1 MPLRLHL
8 LWLILTGIHATT
20 EPRFVKALKINCSDF
35 VQGGLDEESAADVIR
50 EIVSWQLVDV
60 LEVSGGTYSSPG
72 ELCRPS
78 L

>member
-1 MPLRLHL
+1 M
-8 LWLILTGIHATT
+8 
-20 EPRFVKALKINCSDF
+20 KALKINCSDF